1 MLKCTHPMPSGCKR
15 IVNQPHQPSAGA
27 CKVATA
33 AAHPAVVH
41 PLRHTFENTREQ
53 HNMHMY
59 AVVKTGKEDVA
70 WLQLRPA
77 AAPLQAQNYS
87 ACEATHLSVARS

>member
-1 MLKCTHPMPSGCKR
+1 
-15 IVNQPHQPSAGA
+15 VNQPHQPSAGA

-41 PLRHTFENTREQ
+41 PQRHTFENTREQ
-53 HNMHMY
+53 QSMQMY
-59 AVVKTGKEDVA
+59 DVFKTGKEDDVA

-77 AAPLQAQNYS
+77 AATLQAQNYS